1 MQLGAR
7 AQLQRPE
14 VQTTCW
20 STHRRKRTWMR
31 SWLWAAQDVG
41 DWTTQYR
48 RWKVHGVGLIP
59 AETSAFGTVGPHP
72 VLLLPGRFDAA
83 LAGWHMLGRAML
95 MRLTEMRSRRAFAPQ
110 SSRAKFLRP
119 QDLPSLSRCGAKVR
133 LPHRW
138 PPATFPCVR
147 SVGHTDGSSSHRKA
161 KAGRS
166 IAKWRSDP
174 GNECRLENSED

>member
-95 MRLTEMRSRRAFAPQ
+95 MRLTGNAEPPCLRAAKLTRKV
-110 SSRAKFLRP
+110 SSTAGLAELVAVRCEGSLATPLASGYVPISALGRANGWILIPSESEGRP
-119 QDLPSLSRCGAKVR
+119 EHSEVAVR
-133 LPHRW
+133 PW
-138 PPATFPCVR
+138 P
-147 SVGHTDGSSSHRKA
+147 
-161 KAGRS
+161 
-166 IAKWRSDP
+166 
-174 GNECRLENSED
+174 

>member
-95 MRLTEMRSRRAFAPQ
+95 MRLTSIVRARAHARRHLFSFGSTAWLRLAG
-110 SSRAKFLRP
+110 SSRF
-119 QDLPSLSRCGAKVR
+119 LSRC
-133 LPHRW
+133 LQSW
-138 PPATFPCVR
+138 TFPSRPPRTRPLPCLPLLR
-147 SVGHTDGSSSHRKA
+147 
-161 KAGRS
+161 
-166 IAKWRSDP
+166 
-174 GNECRLENSED
+174 